1 MCGLAGYIGPIK
13 NTPKKGAISMCLSS
27 LKLRV
32 QMRKEFIKKK
42 ENQNNVLFLHI
53 RLSIID
59 LNKNSNQPFK
69 DNTGSIVFNGMIYNY
84 LELRKHLKKKGEKF
98 TTNSDTEVLLKLLNI
113 YSYKAISMLDGMWS
127 FVYYNFKKKIILSR
141 DSFGEKKTIILF

>member
-1 MCGLAGYIGPIK
+1 MFIVFE
-13 NTPKKGAISMCLSS
+13 TSRSRWKGIY
-27 LKLRV
+27 
-32 QMRKEFIKKK
+32 QKK
-42 ENQNNVLFLHI
+42 ENQNNVLFLHT

-84 LELRKHLKKKGEKF
+84 LELRKHLKKGEKF

-127 FVYYNFKKKIILSR
+127 FAYYNFKKKIILSR
-141 DSFGEKKTIILF
+141 DSFSEKPLFYFKKRTSFF